1 MGSPACM
8 GNPVQAGSSASGSLA
23 LVRLLRALTVRLG
36 RVRQAV
42 ASMLPPGIRS
52 RSVNQALRSS
62 EPRVKG
68 CRAGVSPGPS
78 GEATRQVSAQT
89 SSAGCPE
96 LLEVRMAGS
105 QVACSRLMAPTR
117 AGSGECYGAR
127 EHCRST
133 AARLVGAPTSPMP
146 SHRSASCQGVRAFQG
161 CERHRLPPRDRPVS
175 AGHPVRRGANETPT
189 IRKTARIRRNESQG
203 LSPSPGR
210 SRQR

>member
-1 MGSPACM
+1 MLNSIWGIQRPRANKLRDQRWRWLHQRNSSPRSGCRPDRGKRASHSVAADGSTARPRTCQGHHSICFGMGSPACI
-8 GNPVQAGSSASGSLA
+8 GNPVQAGPSGTGSLDW
-23 LVRLLRALTVRLG
+23 LRLLRGLTLRLG

-78 GEATRQVSAQT
+78 GEATRQVSAQM

-105 QVACSRLMAPTR
+105 QVACSRLMAATLR
-117 AGSGECYGAR
+117 TCVGFRKAR
-127 EHCRST
+127 VHCRST
-133 AARLVGAPTSPMP
+133 ATT
-146 SHRSASCQGVRAFQG
+146 Q
-161 CERHRLPPRDRPVS
+161 
-175 AGHPVRRGANETPT
+175 
-189 IRKTARIRRNESQG
+189 
-203 LSPSPGR
+203 
-210 SRQR
+210 

>member
-1 MGSPACM
+1 MGSPACI
-8 GNPVQAGSSASGSLA
+8 GNPVQAGPSGTGSLDW
-23 LVRLLRALTVRLG
+23 LRLLRGLTLRLG

-78 GEATRQVSAQT
+78 GEATRQVSAQM

-105 QVACSRLMAPTR
+105 QVACSRLMAATR
-117 AGSGECYGAR
+117 AGSGGCYGAR

-133 AARLVGAPTSPMP
+133 AARLEETPISPMP

-161 CERHRLPPRDRPVS
+161 FERHKLPPRARPVS
-175 AGHPVRRGANETPT
+175 ADRPGRHGANERPT
-189 IRKTARIRRNESQG
+189 IHKTARIHRSESQRRG
-203 LSPSPGR
+203 PIPDQSP
-210 SRQR
+210 QH